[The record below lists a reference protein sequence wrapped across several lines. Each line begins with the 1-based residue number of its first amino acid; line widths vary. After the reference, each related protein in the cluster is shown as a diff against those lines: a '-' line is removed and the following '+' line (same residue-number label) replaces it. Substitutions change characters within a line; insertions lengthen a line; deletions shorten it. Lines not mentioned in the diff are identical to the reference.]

1 MQSLPSFKLTI
12 PEPYLLRTFFGQKYL
27 YTEKLRSWYG
37 ASTARVRYKYSPNT
51 KLTRFLYLNSPPIKP
66 FGTMFI
72 INEINNEQ
80 GVENFSES
88 F

>member
-1 MQSLPSFKLTI
+1 MNHTPTVSEL
-12 PEPYLLRTFFGQKYL
+12 YLLRTFFGQKYP

-51 KLTRFLYLNSPPIKP
+51 KLTRFLHLNFPRIKP

-72 INEINNEQ
+72 INE
-80 GVENFSES
+80 
-88 F
+88 